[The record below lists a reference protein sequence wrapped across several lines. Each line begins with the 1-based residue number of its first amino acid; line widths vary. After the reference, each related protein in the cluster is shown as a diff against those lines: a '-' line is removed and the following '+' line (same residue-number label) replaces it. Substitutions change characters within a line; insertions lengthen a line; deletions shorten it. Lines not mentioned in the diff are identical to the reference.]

1 MKKIIILTLLFF
13 TFIPVYSQDTLL
25 SNSFNVLIRES
36 SGDLN
41 KDGQLDRVI
50 ISMDTVDQ
58 TRPFKLDVFFTDPN
72 GHSNLFFSSTTIVIP
87 MYPKEL
93 KGEHNGSQT
102 PDISIEDGLLH
113 IDFYIKGNSSY
124 QFRYKNESFELV
136 HFTHVY
142 WDGESITATEFNLL
156 TGKYTKQTEHLEK
169 KEITL
174 QIEKEVLLNPL
185 PQLESF
191 IPFENELY

>member
-1 MKKIIILTLLFF
+1 
-13 TFIPVYSQDTLL
+13 
-25 SNSFNVLIRES
+25 
-36 SGDLN
+36 
-41 KDGQLDRVI
+41 
-50 ISMDTVDQ
+50 
-58 TRPFKLDVFFTDPN
+58 
-72 GHSNLFFSSTTIVIP
+72 
-87 MYPKEL
+87 
-93 KGEHNGSQT
+93 
-102 PDISIEDGLLH
+102 
-113 IDFYIKGNSSY
+113 
-124 QFRYKNESFELV
+124 
-136 HFTHVY
+136 VY